1 MAASSAGPGLTSA
14 AQLRCALPKDASEL
28 ARLAGELGYEASSAQ
43 MRERLERLCADPC
56 HVVFVAAD
64 APSRLL
70 GWLHAGRTLVLE
82 SGEAVEILGLV
93 VDPAA
98 RRRAVGRA
106 LASAAERWAQE
117 CAVPRIVVRSNALRP
132 EAHAFYPALGYTLA
146 KTQHVYRKALRGRE
160 ELQVD

>member
-1 MAASSAGPGLTSA
+1 MAATSVGLRRAHPDDAG
-14 AQLRCALPKDASEL
+14 EV
-28 ARLAGELGYEASSAQ
+28 ARLAGELGYEASNAQ